1 MPGIKRGD
9 VVLVAGGV
17 YANKPRPAVVLQDDL
32 FDATES
38 LTVCPCTSTAVD
50 APLLRM
56 PIPADG
62 TTGIDVDSFIM
73 VDKITTVRRSNVGV
87 QVGSLSP
94 LQMVELERRIVV
106 FLGLAH

>member
-1 MPGIKRGD
+1 MP
-9 VVLVAGGV
+9 V
-17 YANKPRPAVVLQDDL
+17 
-32 FDATES
+32 
-38 LTVCPCTSTAVD
+38 
-50 APLLRM
+50 
-56 PIPADG
+56 PADHA
-62 TTGIDVDSFIM
+62 TGNDVDSFIM